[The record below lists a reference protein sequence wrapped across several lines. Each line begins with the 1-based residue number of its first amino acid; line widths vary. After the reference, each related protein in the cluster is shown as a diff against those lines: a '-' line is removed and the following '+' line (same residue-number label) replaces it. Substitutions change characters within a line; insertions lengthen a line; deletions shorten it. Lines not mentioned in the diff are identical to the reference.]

1 MPKTKPIK
9 FLACVDSRDESKVAL
24 RLSCMKAQSRGG
36 TVDMIHVIT
45 PADFQAIGAV
55 ADRMREEQKTEAE
68 KFLSGLANEA
78 ATTYGVAPRTLLRE
92 GEIGEEIIKAASG
105 DTDIICVVIGIA
117 YQNKSRGSLAA
128 WLAAQLGGKLLTPLL
143 MVPGNLTDEQ
153 LKKLI

>member
-1 MPKTKPIK
+1 MPKSIK
-9 FLACVDSRDESKVAL
+9 FLACVDHRDESKVAL

-36 TVDMIHVIT
+36 AVDMIHVIT

-68 KFLSGLANEA
+68 KFLATLANEA
-78 ATTYGVAPRTLLRE
+78 ATTYGVAPRALLRE
-92 GEIGEEIIKAASG
+92 GEIGEEIVKVASA
-105 DTDIICVVIGIA
+105 DADIICVVIGIA
-117 YQNKSRGSLAA
+117 HQNNSRGSLAS

-153 LKKLI
+153 LKNLI